1 MQVATMLAQHLARQ
15 LLVRQLLQQEQAVM
29 QQVQATAAAARA
41 DAGLVLLTILDRLPG
56 YDAQQ
61 QQRRQQQEEEQ
72 QTAAASGTSPEAG
85 TAGAAAAAAAAAG
98 AGPDP
103 VATAEELLACREQ
116 LQQLSAAVHGDTL
129 PAQRAVFAQL
139 HALLYRSSID
149 ASSSSS
155 SGAAAGQ
162 PQQPELSAPELQAQ
176 LAAVAA
182 AHGAFLGQASALL
195 TEIQERQ
202 AAPEQRH
209 LAEQVLVDFWSR
221 PGRLGAVAAQ
231 QREALE
237 KFV

>member
-1 MQVATMLAQHLARQ
+1 MLAQHLARQ
-15 LLVRQLLQQEQAVM
+15 QLVRQLLQQEKAVM

-41 DAGLVLLTILDRLPG
+41 DAELVLQTTLDRLPG
-56 YDAQQ
+56 YNAQQQQ

-72 QTAAASGTSPEAG
+72 QAAAAGGTSPEAG
-85 TAGAAAAAAAAAG
+85 TAAAA

-103 VATAEELLACREQ
+103 VATAEQLLACREQ
-116 LQQLSAAVHGDTL
+116 LQRLSAAVHGDTL

-139 HALLYRSSID
+139 HALLYRSSSS
-149 ASSSSS
+149 ASSSSSS

-162 PQQPELSAPELQAQ
+162 PQQPELSGPELQAQ

-182 AHGAFLGQASALL
+182 AHGAFLGQAIALL

>member
-1 MQVATMLAQHLARQ
+1 MLAQHLARQ

-61 QQRRQQQEEEQ
+61 QQQRRQQQEEEQ

-85 TAGAAAAAAAAAG
+85 TAGAAAAAAAG

-116 LQQLSAAVHGDTL
+116 LQQLSAAVHSDTL

-139 HALLYRSSID
+139 HALLYRSSSD

-182 AHGAFLGQASALL
+182 THGAFLGQASALL